1 MSRKSADNT
10 PEYAITRLYTAQPVF
25 NAAKKRIAIALQQ
38 RSQHG
43 VKPFE
48 LNETDTVLLQG
59 VCQQLDECINLYQSD
74 VIIGVSQQL
83 LRAKVALALQANRV
97 ILLLSAVDTVDDT
110 LLTALRWYKTQG
122 YRLLCDDSNVN
133 NNNGALIA
141 LVDIIR
147 FDIQV
152 TRLDDLQRHQ
162 RMYNRPE
169 LLWLADKV
177 ETEAQFS
184 LFNSLG
190 CSLYQGYF
198 LPDKLDVAGKK
209 ITPGAVKLADIMRC
223 LFDAEPDL
231 NQLAT
236 VLQDEPA
243 IVMGMLKVANSPLY
257 RKAREVSSIKDV
269 VTRLG
274 LALSQKLVLT
284 YAVLENS
291 TAPAALTV
299 LTRAYTAQRI
309 AGQWQFDNKQQQ
321 HFFLAALLSGTDML
335 FGVAPETFLSHLN
348 VTVQIEAALRQQSGA
363 IGEALALV
371 KRLERGNALKR
382 SADVSE
388 LGYLTLYN
396 IELAN
401 MQQRLARL

>member
-10 PEYAITRLYTAQPVF
+10 PEYAIARLYAAQPVF
-25 NAAKKRIAIALQQ
+25 DAAKKRIAIALQQ

-48 LNETDTVLLQG
+48 LNEPDTVLLQS
-59 VCQQLDECINLYQSD
+59 VCQQLDEHINLYQSD
-74 VIIGVSQQL
+74 VIIGVSPQL

-133 NNNGALIA
+133 SNNGALIA

-184 LFNSLG
+184 LFKSLG

-231 NQLAT
+231 NQLAA

-335 FGVAPETFLSHLN
+335 FGVATETFLSHLN

-388 LGYLTLYN
+388 LGYLTIYN